1 MFKKLSPLRNTNHAD
16 LRLLPVT
23 DFSFARGEIV
33 APIVIDEVPDVA
45 REYPIVFPVGAVL
58 PVALMGVEKG
68 SNAYVS
74 ASGQWLAN
82 YIPAHVRHYPLAM
95 ARVPRSDKASSEAQS
110 SSDQSSSDQSSSDIV
125 PTSGATELRYAVLID
140 VESAAV
146 SKSSGEPIFDAAGQ
160 LTPAAKQKIRLMDAL
175 QSRIAVTG
183 RMVQS
188 IDAAGLLISR
198 PIRIKKGGQEG
209 LQVKGVRV
217 IDEKALNALD
227 DEAFAKLR
235 ATGALSLVYASLL
248 SWANF
253 RQGAIGKSHPLAAPA
268 FSMVDE
274 TIPV

>member
-1 MFKKLSPLRNTNHAD
+1 MYKKLSPLRNTNHAD

-45 REYPIVFPVGAVL
+45 REYPIVFPVGSVL

-95 ARVPRSDKASSEAQS
+95 ARIPKSDKS
-110 SSDQSSSDQSSSDIV
+110 SSDQASSDAVST
-125 PTSGATELRYAVLID
+125 PGAAELRYAVLID
-140 VESAAV
+140 VESVAV

-160 LTPAAKQKIRLMDAL
+160 LTPAAKQKIRVMDAL
-175 QSRIAVTG
+175 QSRIAVT
-183 RMVQS
+183 RRIVQS

-198 PIRIKKGGQEG
+198 RIRIKKDGQEG
-209 LQVKGVRV
+209 LQVAGVRV

-235 ATGALSLVYASLL
+235 ATGALTLVYASLL

-253 RQGAIGKSHPLAAPA
+253 RQGAIGKSHPLPAPA